1 MLTLLCRIALVGVV
15 VSPVFSGCT
24 ESAIEARGFALP
36 EGDADAGQATFVRL
50 QCQQCHTVDGLSLPG
65 EAGPGREVSVALGG
79 DVTRIKTYGDLVT
92 SIINPSHRIAYDP
105 RQTLADDG
113 VSRMRVYNDV
123 MTVRELIDLVTF
135 LQSHYDVVPPPQI
148 YAPYYE

>member
-1 MLTLLCRIALVGVV
+1 MPVSLGRCALVGALIL
-15 VSPVFSGCT
+15 PLLSGCT
-24 ESAIEARGFALP
+24 ESAKQARGFALP

-50 QCQQCHTVDGLSLPG
+50 QCQQCHTVEGLSLPG
-65 EAGPGREVSVALGG
+65 EAGPGREMSVKLGG

-92 SIINPSHRIAYDP
+92 SIINPSHRIVFDP
-105 RQTLADDG
+105 TQTLADDG

-123 MTVRELIDLVTF
+123 MTVKELVDLVTF
-135 LQSHYDVVPPPQI
+135 LQSRYDVVPPPQV